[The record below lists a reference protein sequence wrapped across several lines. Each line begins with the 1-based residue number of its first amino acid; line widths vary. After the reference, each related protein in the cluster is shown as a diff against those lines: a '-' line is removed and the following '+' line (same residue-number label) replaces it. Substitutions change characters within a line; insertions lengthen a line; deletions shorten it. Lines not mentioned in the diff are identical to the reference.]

1 MNIAIG
7 LQSSYFKSLVQTAA
21 ARASWKQ
28 IVGFVFENRGTNGA
42 SNPVTQGLFLAMS
55 TKPLINY
62 PERKDRRK
70 KNNEIDKDQ
79 YRQFNSN
86 HSSVPPQWSVT
97 RPQVRFGSG
106 LNRTDRIKSFA
117 F

>member
-21 ARASWKQ
+21 ARASWEQ
-28 IVGFVFENRGTNGA
+28 VVGFVFENRGTNGA
-42 SNPVTQGLFLAMS
+42 SNPVTQGLFLLAAA
-55 TKPLINY
+55 KPLINY

-70 KNNEIDKDQ
+70 ENDEVDKDQ
-79 YRQFNSN
+79 HRQFNSN
-86 HSSVPPQWSVT
+86 HKVPPQCSVT
-97 RPQVRFGSG
+97 TPQFQFGSG
-106 LNRTDRIKSFA
+106 LNFTARIKSSA